1 MSEKGVYASRKK
13 ESTALCSR
21 KKFRKMAHQ
30 FLDRTLG
37 EIFFIFTDGLADFI
51 FGESFQ
57 IIITVM
63 LCEAFSYAKSAP
75 EVL

>member
-1 MSEKGVYASRKK
+1 
-13 ESTALCSR
+13 
-21 KKFRKMAHQ
+21 MAHQ